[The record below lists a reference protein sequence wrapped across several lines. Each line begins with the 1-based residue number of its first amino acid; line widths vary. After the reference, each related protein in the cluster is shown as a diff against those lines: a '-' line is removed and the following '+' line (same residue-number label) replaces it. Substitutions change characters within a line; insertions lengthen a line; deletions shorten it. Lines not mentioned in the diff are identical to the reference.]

1 MADNPF
7 NPFANVDFSKF
18 DFSKTMGDLKIPGF
32 DVQAIMDAQRKNI
45 EALTAANQTAVQGM
59 QAGAQQQAEILSQA
73 MNEIWQV
80 IDFSG
85 AASSDTGNL
94 PIISA

>member
-7 NPFANVDFSKF
+7 NPFANV

-45 EALTAANQTAVQGM
+45 EALTAANQTAVGH
-59 QAGAQQQAEILSQA
+59 AGG
-73 MNEIWQV
+73 
-80 IDFSG
+80 G
-85 AASSDTGNL
+85 AAAGRDSQPGHE
-94 PIISA
+94 